1 VGQAKVVA
9 DAERSLDMGIL
20 ALLVLG
26 LLAGLVAKLILPG
39 NDPGGIIVTMV
50 IGVVGAF
57 IGGLLAS
64 ALGFGGLSGFD
75 LRTFVIAV
83 IGALL
88 LLILYRSLEG
98 PRRGRRRRYRRRRLI

>member
-1 VGQAKVVA
+1 
-9 DAERSLDMGIL
+9 MGIL

-39 NDPGGIIVTMV
+39 NDPGGLIVTMV

-57 IGGLLAS
+57 VGGLLAS

-75 LRTFVIAV
+75 FRTFVIAV
-83 IGALL
+83 IGSIILL
-88 LLILYRSLEG
+88 LLCRAVDR
-98 PRRGRRRRYRRRRLI
+98 PRYGGRRRTYTRCRRWS

>member
-1 VGQAKVVA
+1 
-9 DAERSLDMGIL
+9 MGIL

-39 NDPGGIIVTMV
+39 NDPGGLIVTMV

-57 IGGLLAS
+57 VGGLLAS

-75 LRTFVIAV
+75 FRTFVIAV
-83 IGALL
+83 IGSIILL
-88 LLILYRSLEG
+88 LLWRAVDR
-98 PRRGRRRRYRRRRLI
+98 PRYGGRRRTYTRRRRWS

>member
-1 VGQAKVVA
+1 
-9 DAERSLDMGIL
+9 MGIL

-57 IGGLLAS
+57 IGGLIAS
-64 ALGFGGLSGFD
+64 ALGLGGLSGFD

-83 IGALL
+83 IGSLL
-88 LLILYRSLEG
+88 LLVLYRSIAG
-98 PRRGRRRRYRRRRLI
+98 PRRGSFRRRRSYRRRRLI

>member
-1 VGQAKVVA
+1 
-9 DAERSLDMGIL
+9 MGIL

-39 NDPGGIIVTMV
+39 NDPGGIIVTMA

-57 IGGLLAS
+57 VGGLLAS

-83 IGALL
+83 IGSLL

-98 PRRGRRRRYRRRRLI
+98 PRRGRGRRYHRRRRLI

>member
-1 VGQAKVVA
+1 
-9 DAERSLDMGIL
+9 MGIL

-39 NDPGGIIVTMV
+39 NDPGGLIVTMV

-57 IGGLLAS
+57 VGGFLAS

-75 LRTFVIAV
+75 FRTFVIAV
-83 IGALL
+83 IGSILL
-88 LLILYRSLEG
+88 LLLWRAVDR
-98 PRRGRRRRYRRRRLI
+98 PRGGRRRYGRRSWS

>member
-1 VGQAKVVA
+1 
-9 DAERSLDMGIL
+9 MGIL

-39 NDPGGIIVTMV
+39 HDPGGLIATMI

-57 IGGLLAS
+57 VGGFLAS

-83 IGALL
+83 IGSILL
-88 LLILYRSLEG
+88 LVLWRAVDR
-98 PRRGRRRRYRRRRLI
+98 PRTGRRRAWRRRSWS

>member
-1 VGQAKVVA
+1 
-9 DAERSLDMGIL
+9 MGIL

-39 NDPGGIIVTMV
+39 HDPGGLIVTMV

-57 IGGLLAS
+57 VGGLLAS

-83 IGALL
+83 IGSILL
-88 LLILYRSLEG
+88 LLIWRAVER
-98 PRRGRRRRYRRRRLI
+98 PRGRRRRRGWI

>member
-1 VGQAKVVA
+1 
-9 DAERSLDMGIL
+9 MGIL

-39 NDPGGIIVTMV
+39 HDPGGLILTMV

-57 IGGLLAS
+57 VGGLLAS

-75 LRTFVIAV
+75 FRTFVIAV
-83 IGALL
+83 IGSILL
-88 LLILYRSLEG
+88 LLIWRAMDR
-98 PRRGRRRRYRRRRLI
+98 PRNGRRHRGWI

>member
-1 VGQAKVVA
+1 
-9 DAERSLDMGIL
+9 MGIL

-39 NDPGGIIVTMV
+39 RDPGGLIVTMV

-57 IGGLLAS
+57 VGGLLAS

-83 IGALL
+83 IGSIVL
-88 LLILYRSLEG
+88 LLIWRAVDR
-98 PRRGRRRRYRRRRLI
+98 PRAGRRRRGWI